1 MDGTISAPGTITG
14 TLSAIGSLNGALSSA
29 ACITGEMVIPTY
41 VDVDIYDG
49 DYRVSPNFIG
59 KTLPTANK
67 TLTQDVVV
75 ESIRVDSVINL
86 AGGNTV
92 YIGGII

>member
-1 MDGTISAPGTITG
+1 MDGHINTIG
-14 TLSAIGSLNGALSSA
+14 TLIGHLSSPA
-29 ACITGEMVIPTY
+29 SISGEMVIPTY
-41 VDVDIYDG
+41 IDVDIYDG
-49 DYRVSPNFIG
+49 DYRVSPDFVG